1 MSRKGLVEG
10 QSRMEPALM
19 DIDWT
24 KIRETVKRIERE
36 LSKAD
41 ERASRADADVV
52 RDWPRVRREDLEA
65 AFPDWRRDFGPD
77 WSRDFL
83 RKRIGRENYR
93 FCRASREYR
102 IAPDVFRGLALR
114 IEGGEMPRPATES
127 ESGNL

>member
-1 MSRKGLVEG
+1 
-10 QSRMEPALM
+10 M

-52 RDWPRVRREDLEA
+52 RDWPLVRREDLEA

-77 WSRDFL
+77 WRRDFL
-83 RKRIGRENYR
+83 GKRIGRENYR
-93 FCRASREYR
+93 FIRGTREYR
-102 IAPDVFRGLALR
+102 IAPDVFRGLGLSPVRDTDTSSGAS
-114 IEGGEMPRPATES
+114 ATAAPEDV
-127 ESGNL
+127 

>member
-1 MSRKGLVEG
+1 
-10 QSRMEPALM
+10 M

-93 FCRASREYR
+93 FCRATREYR
-102 IAPDVFRGLALR
+102 IAPDVFRGLALS
-114 IEGGEMPRPATES
+114 IQEGETPCVPPEGEPRSP
-127 ESGNL
+127 